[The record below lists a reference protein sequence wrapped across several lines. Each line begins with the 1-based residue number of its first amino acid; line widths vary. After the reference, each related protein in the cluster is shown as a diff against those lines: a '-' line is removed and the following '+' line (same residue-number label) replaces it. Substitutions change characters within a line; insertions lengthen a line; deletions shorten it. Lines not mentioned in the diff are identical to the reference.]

1 MTYRFP
7 FITTNNRSVS
17 QFAAVLT
24 VRKRKEQ
31 NGYGWIMERFGVA
44 YEKGIHLL
52 LHRCDS

>member
-7 FITTNNRSVS
+7 FITTNKRSVS